1 MHCLVVL
8 QILPIKYNHVISQNV
23 VSSVYPR
30 QNLIMKITEST
41 VGRKCEKVQKTLHVQ
56 WKLLLTEI

>member
-30 QNLIMKITEST
+30 QNLIMKIIEST
-41 VGRKCEKVQKTLHVQ
+41 VRGKCEKSTK
-56 WKLLLTEI
+56 EITCTMKVITN